1 MRDYKPGTQLTGEDR
16 DKVRQRAAQHYA
28 AGLSIRAIS
37 RALGRSYGGTR
48 VLLLEAGVQ
57 MRKRGGSIRKAAV

>member
-1 MRDYKPGTQLTGEDR
+1 MRDYKPGIQLVGEAR
-16 DKVRQRAAQHYA
+16 EKTRQRAAQHYA

-48 VLLLEAGVQ
+48 ALLLEAGVT
-57 MRKRGGSIRKAAV
+57 MRARGGGLRKAAN